1 MPEYYVSLVKEYLE
15 LQGFIVKTETKYK
28 KETNW
33 GDIDIIAVRVKD
45 NLVTE
50 SIVGEVK
57 GEYKTEKEIEEI
69 NDEKFENR
77 YVKKALNEYLGS
89 TNYRKYLHC
98 WSWEPH
104 RREYAK
110 KLGITAV
117 FFGEIVDFMLG
128 IIARALENV
137 LLLNGL
143 SKSYATSISLEREM
157 GIINIITFPH
167 HHQLVV
173 VGLNF
178 N

>member
-15 LQGFIVKTETKYK
+15 LQGFIVKTETEYK
-28 KETNW
+28 KEKNW

-69 NDEKFENR
+69 NEEKFENR

-89 TNYRKYLHC
+89 TNYRKYLYC

-117 FFGEIVDFMLG
+117 SFGEIVEFMLG
-128 IIARALENV
+128 IIRERKGYFYLMDYPNLM
-137 LLLNGL
+137 LLQYLW
-143 SKSYATSISLEREM
+143 SEKWE
-157 GIINIITFPH
+157 
-167 HHQLVV
+167 
-173 VGLNF
+173 
-178 N
+178 